1 MGHTRATRSG
11 VCCHGKT
18 GRGTGDGQCR
28 QAAIRPGCQGG
39 VRGDDA
45 ILAQLCERRHN
56 YQTSVSWSIA
66 SAALDAGR
74 EPRTGPASESTD
86 ATPSGPTTTHSPTT
100 IRGPRQAHRGRP
112 QAGSARFCPRQDPG
126 CERTVPSPL
135 ANASAPN
142 RRSAH
147 RHRLG
152 WSGVTFRPGF
162 LPEPVDR
169 MNSTPVALSRWRSRG
184 GT

>member
-56 YQTSVSWSIA
+56 YQTWVSWSIA

-74 EPRTGPASESTD
+74 EPRTGPASESID
-86 ATPSGPTTTHSPTT
+86 ATPSGLTTTHSPTT
-100 IRGPRQAHRGRP
+100 IRGPRQPHRGRP
-112 QAGSARFCPRQDPG
+112 QAGSARVGAKPKIGP
-126 CERTVPSPL
+126 P
-135 ANASAPN
+135 AS
-142 RRSAH
+142 
-147 RHRLG
+147 
-152 WSGVTFRPGF
+152 SGVVGSDLPARFPSGASRPDEFHPG
-162 LPEPVDR
+162 R
-169 MNSTPVALSRWRSRG
+169 PVAVAVSG
-184 GT
+184 GHVNGQKKAVKLK